1 MKLEFGA
8 IRFSPD
14 ERSAEVCADNGDCSM
29 TAHNAIIN
37 ELEDALS
44 HGSAERRVRTLRR
57 VTDLF
62 VFGSSHFSSE
72 HVAVFD
78 RVFNHLIA
86 DIELSARETLA
97 DRLAGISNAP
107 PKVIRTLAFD
117 DEINVAGPV
126 LAHSDQLDNVSL
138 VENARTKSQ
147 KHLLAISRRKSIAE
161 TVTDVLVERGNR
173 DVALSTAQNEGA
185 QFSETG
191 YVRLVKRS
199 EGDDTLA
206 QSVGLRAEIPRQH
219 FLKLLTSASQ
229 TVRQA
234 LEVAHPQFAS
244 EVKHAV
250 AAVTTAIQAKAA
262 AASRDYAEA
271 RKLVESMHASGRLG
285 EADIEA
291 FARLGKFEETAVAL
305 ALLCDLPIDIVER
318 AMVQD
323 REETIL
329 IIAKAIG
336 LSWPTVRQLLRVC
349 AGKRGLSAQMLQ
361 QSMAVFYKLKRE
373 TAQKVIDFQRKRRT
387 VGSPGA
393 RR

>member
-1 MKLEFGA
+1 
-8 IRFSPD
+8 
-14 ERSAEVCADNGDCSM
+14 M

-86 DIELSARETLA
+86 DIELSARESLA

-161 TVTDVLVERGNR
+161 TVTDVLVERGDR

-229 TVRQA
+229 TVRQT

-244 EVKHAV
+244 EVKHVV

-291 FARLGKFEETAVAL
+291 FARAGKFEETAVAL

-336 LSWPTVRQLLRVC
+336 VSWPTVRQLLRVC

-387 VGSPGA
+387 VGPPGA